1 MLVPERSRPPRGS
14 PDTQQGCVKPE
25 GTSGRREG
33 GVAAPSLSPKIW
45 EAAVELGAPAPSPGR
60 AAGSY
65 RSMMSAMVQANIRSP
80 SGICRATGKEKTP
93 AGISPRQDL
102 TPVGSPKKTEKL
114 GKRAVE
120 WHRPPRPRAHPEL
133 ASRPF
138 LNPLTPPVR
147 PASRGNKLE
156 VLITC
161 RAGKRRFPSVYFK
174 PAPHHANVRP
184 RCKEEGIIIP

>member
-1 MLVPERSRPPRGS
+1 MHTAGMCEARRDL
-14 PDTQQGCVKPE
+14 
-25 GTSGRREG
+25 GRWEG
-33 GVAAPSLSPKIW
+33 GVAAPSLSPKIR
-45 EAAVELGAPAPSPGR
+45 EAAAEVGAPGGGGSPRGLPGAR
-60 AAGSY
+60 SWLLPLDDVCNGAGEHQEPL
-65 RSMMSAMVQANIRSP
+65 RHLQGHWKR
-80 SGICRATGKEKTP
+80 KETS

-114 GKRAVE
+114 GKRAVA